1 MQEKAEDKEN
11 DGKGTLQSI
20 KINATFHFPFKYVNE
35 KGKKALLIVVKQIE
49 VHVLLSESWK

>member
-35 KGKKALLIVVKQIE
+35 KGTKALLIVVKQIE
-49 VHVLLSESWK
+49 VHVLLSES